1 MNEQIRIRDLD
12 ESEINKA
19 YGLVSSVFD
28 EFVAPLYCDEGVEE
42 FKRYIN
48 PTQLIERLRS
58 DSFILVV
65 EIESEI
71 IGVIGFRDWSHIF
84 LLFIKGDYQGKGIA
98 SLLLNEALKR
108 CKSGNHNLEKITVN
122 SSPNAVAAYKRMG
135 FIATSEEQ
143 LANGIRFVPM
153 VLDLVKGN
161 AC

>member
-12 ESEINKA
+12 ESDINKA
-19 YGLVSSVFD
+19 YRLVSSVFD
-28 EFVAPLYCDEGVEE
+28 EFVAPLYSDEGVEE
-42 FKRYIN
+42 FNRFIN
-48 PTQLIERLRS
+48 PTNLIERLRT
-58 DSFILVV
+58 DSLILVA

-98 SLLLNEALKR
+98 NLLLNESLKR
-108 CKSGNHNLEKITVN
+108 CKSGNHNLENVTVN
-122 SSPNAVAAYKRMG
+122 SSPNAVTAYERMG
-135 FIATSEEQ
+135 FIATSKEQ
-143 LANGIRFVPM
+143 LTKGICFVPM